1 MDTIWPQL
9 PFQNRLAI
17 GSSQTHSPVP
27 DYCPLLSGVPAYQG
41 RLVICPLSLE
51 YPLQLT
57 ESHFPFQGS
66 WKAPSS
72 VKPSWIFQLKLVCS
86 SLYTPM
92 AQGRQV
98 YSAFFLLYTIVNT
111 QIGCLGYGDKPF
123 WNPGHMSPY
132 LSTLGSAR
140 WRILVH
146 SMHAVLSALGE
157 WGQVGSRFV
166 SGKPLVKKSWSC
178 KS

>member
-1 MDTIWPQL
+1 MGTTWPQL
-9 PFQNRLAI
+9 PFQNRLPI
-17 GSSQTHSPVP
+17 GSSQTHSPVAR
-27 DYCPLLSGVPAYQG
+27 PLCSVVSLPTKEGWSSAP
-41 RLVICPLSLE
+41 SLE
-51 YPLQLT
+51 YPLLLT
-57 ESHFPFQGS
+57 KSHFPFQGG

-86 SLYTPM
+86 CLYTPM
-92 AQGRQV
+92 AHGRHV
-98 YSAFFLLYTIVNT
+98 YSAFFLLYTIVNK
-111 QIGCLGYGDKPF
+111 QICCLGYGDKPF

-132 LSTLGSAR
+132 LSTLGSAQ

-146 SMHAVLSALGE
+146 SMHTVLSALGE

-166 SGKPLVKKSWSC
+166 SGKPLVEKRLSC